1 MDPAPD
7 RPQSDGIL
15 LSRRAII
22 LWWENRR
29 IRYNVMVGLT
39 GISSIVLVLVA
50 GSAAVKPGV
59 DFEEPIGLIFGPI
72 VFGIMANVCYT
83 AGWIVDISLYRAV
96 PRYKLFQFGLI
107 FSIVLAGL
115 PGLWAVIAWLITLYT
130 GHKFD

>member
-1 MDPAPD
+1 MDSISD
-7 RPQSDGIL
+7 TPQSDGVS

-22 LWWENRR
+22 LWWESKR
-29 IRYNVMVGLT
+29 IRYNLIVGLT

-59 DFEEPIGLIFGPI
+59 DFEEPIALIFGPI

-83 AGWIVDISLYRAV
+83 AGWIVDIGFYRAA
-96 PRYKLFQFGLI
+96 PRFKLFQFGLI
-107 FSIVLAGL
+107 FSIVVAGL

-130 GHKFD
+130 GHKLD

>member
-1 MDPAPD
+1 MDPASD
-7 RPQSDGIL
+7 SPQCDGIM
-15 LSRRAII
+15 LSRGAII
-22 LWWENRR
+22 LWWEKKR
-29 IRYNVMVGLT
+29 IRYNALVGLT
-39 GISSIVLVLVA
+39 GIFSIVLVLVA

-72 VFGIMANVCYT
+72 VFGIIANACYT
-83 AGWIVDISLYRAV
+83 AGWIVDISLYRAA

-107 FSIVLAGL
+107 ISIVLAGL

>member
-1 MDPAPD
+1 
-7 RPQSDGIL
+7 
-15 LSRRAII
+15 
-22 LWWENRR
+22 
-29 IRYNVMVGLT
+29 MVGFT
-39 GISSIVLVLVA
+39 GISSIVLVLIA

-72 VFGIMANVCYT
+72 VFGITANVCYT
-83 AGWIVDISLYRAV
+83 AGWIVDISLYRAA